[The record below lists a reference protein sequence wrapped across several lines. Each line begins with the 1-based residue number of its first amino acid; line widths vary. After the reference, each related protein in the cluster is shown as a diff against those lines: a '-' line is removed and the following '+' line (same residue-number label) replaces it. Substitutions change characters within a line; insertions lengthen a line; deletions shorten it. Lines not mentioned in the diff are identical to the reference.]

1 MPMNQLDF
9 DHPVERRGTASFKW
23 DGAEAAFGRGDVIP
37 LWVADMDFPCAP
49 EILEA
54 FEARIRHGVM
64 GYTIRTPRYLEAV
77 RGWFRSRHGWEVPE
91 EHLAFAPPGVIFAV
105 NVLIDILTKPGD
117 RIVMQTPNYDA
128 LMSSVTEGGRILAEN
143 PLKVEN
149 GRYTLDFDGLEREL
163 ARPEGSWEERV
174 ARFFQNILRHRDHGI
189 LVMTQREEADL
200 HSRLAPERFRDFRPG
215 QRAFMLRLMALLEIR
230 EADCPPEVLA
240 NLVFSCLLIYNS
252 APESMP
258 FLFPDYL
265 DETAELHVRFL
276 VKYLSQLHHQ
286 AKDR

>member
-1 MPMNQLDF
+1 MARKSYTEEDRARVRQALLDTGLKIAV
-9 DHPVERRGTASFKW
+9 DRGL
-23 DGAEAAFGRGDVIP
+23 GG
-37 LWVADMDFPCAP
+37 L
-49 EILEA
+49 
-54 FEARIRHGVM
+54 
-64 GYTIRTPRYLEAV
+64 
-77 RGWFRSRHGWEVPE
+77 
-91 EHLAFAPPGVIFAV
+91 HLAELTRAV
-105 NVLIDILTKPGD
+105 GISKPYFYTFFD
-117 RIVMQTPNYDA
+117 SLEDFSLQ
-128 LMSSVTEGGRILAEN
+128 LMEEQ
-143 PLKVEN
+143 
-149 GRYTLDFDGLEREL
+149 RYRLLRLLEQEL
-163 ARPEGSWEERV
+163 ARPEGTWEDRV
-174 ARFFQNILRHRDHGI
+174 ESFFQTILRHRDHGI
-189 LVMTQREEADL
+189 LVMTQREEAEL
-200 HSRLAPERFRDFRPG
+200 HSRLTPERFRDFRPG